1 MQVQPQ
7 RRSRKQVPQRGRQL
21 MAQTKLQK
29 PQKTVQLQTT
39 GKRTIRELPI
49 INTGRLNSDGVTAV
63 LAIWQKLPS
72 PSAAYLQ
79 VTRMDSMRLSVILI
93 PHRADL
99 RLHRAME

>member
-1 MQVQPQ
+1 
-7 RRSRKQVPQRGRQL
+7 
-21 MAQTKLQK
+21 
-29 PQKTVQLQTT
+29 
-39 GKRTIRELPI
+39 
-49 INTGRLNSDGVTAV
+49 VTAV

-99 RLHRAME
+99 RIGLWKRVPHKEPGCFLILVYQIKKARDYAKQTADIKDETDMFGKTADLRLHRAME